1 MLLAIDIGNTHTVI
15 GIYRNDALVA
25 DWRMASLTHRTAD
38 ENWLTLKSFCTDA
51 GIDAAAITAVG
62 ISSVVPDLTFV
73 FEHLSRKHFGIEPVT
88 ISGSLDFGITIRYK
102 DPSAVG
108 ADRLCDAVAGFE
120 KYGGPLIIIDFGT
133 ATTYD
138 VVAKNGDYL
147 GGVITLGL
155 ESTAAELHRRAAK
168 LPRIELRFPPSA
180 IGDDTASSMQSGVLF
195 GNVDAVEGMVKRIRA
210 ELGVPARVIATGGL
224 AKIIAAHTSVIEA
237 VEPSLVL
244 DGIRLILK
252 RMGTKTGAGRGASH
266 ERDAARSNS

>member
-1 MLLAIDIGNTHTVI
+1 MLLAIDIGNTHTVL
-15 GIYRNDALVA
+15 GVYRGEQLIAS
-25 DWRMASLTHRTAD
+25 WRMASLTHRTGD
-38 ENWLTLKSFCTDA
+38 ENWLTLKSFCADA
-51 GIDAAAITAVG
+51 GINPKEVRQVG

-73 FEHLSRKHFGIEPVT
+73 FEHLARKHLGVEPVT
-88 ISGSLDFGITIRYK
+88 ISGALDFGVAIRYK

-108 ADRLCDAVAGFE
+108 ADRLCNAVAGYE

-180 IGDDTASSMQSGVLF
+180 IGNDTASSMQSGVLF
-195 GNVDAVEGMVKRIRA
+195 GNIDAIEGMVKRIRA
-210 ELGVPARVIATGGL
+210 ELDAPARVIATGGL
-224 AKIIAAHTSVIEA
+224 ARTIAARTTVIEA

-244 DGIRLILK
+244 DGIRLILG
-252 RMGTKTGAGRGASH
+252 RLAGKAQ
-266 ERDAARSNS
+266 NSR

>member
-1 MLLAIDIGNTHTVI
+1 MLLAIDVGNTHTVI
-15 GIYRNDALVA
+15 GIFKNDKLIA

-38 ENWLTLKSFCTDA
+38 ENWLTLKSFCLDE
-51 GIDAAAITAVG
+51 GINPSEIKAVG

-73 FEHLSRKHFGIEPVT
+73 FEHMARKHFGVTPVT
-88 ISGSLDFGITIRYK
+88 ISGALDFGLRIRYK

-138 VVAKNGDYL
+138 VVSKEGDYL

-168 LPRIELRFPPSA
+168 LPRIELRFPPTA
-180 IGDDTASSMQSGVLF
+180 IGYDTASSMQAGVLF
-195 GNVDAVEGMVKRIRA
+195 GNIDMVEGMVKRIRD
-210 ELGVPARVIATGGL
+210 ELGAPARVIATGGL
-224 AKIIAAHTSVIEA
+224 AKVIAARTKIIEA

-244 DGIRLILK
+244 DGIRVIMK
-252 RMGTKTGAGRGASH
+252 RVGKKGAGG
-266 ERDAARSNS
+266 

>member
-15 GIYRNDALVA
+15 GIYGHDTLVA

-51 GIDAAAITAVG
+51 GIDPATITAVG

-73 FEHLSRKHFGIEPVT
+73 FAHLARKHFGIEPVT
-88 ISGSLDFGITIRYK
+88 ISGALDFGIAIRYK
-102 DPSAVG
+102 DPMAVG
-108 ADRLCDAVAGFE
+108 ADRLCDAVAGYE

-138 VVAKNGDYL
+138 VVAANGDYL

-155 ESTAAELHRRAAK
+155 ESTAAELHHRAAK
-168 LPRIELRFPPSA
+168 LPRIELRFPQCA

-210 ELGVPARVIATGGL
+210 ELGSPARVIATGGL
-224 AKIIAAHTSVIEA
+224 AKIIAARTSAIQA
-237 VEPSLVL
+237 VEPTLVL
-244 DGIRLILK
+244 DGIRLIMK
-252 RMGTKTGAGRGASH
+252 RLEGKGGR
-266 ERDAARSNS
+266 

>member
-1 MLLAIDIGNTHTVI
+1 MLLAIDVGNTHTVI
-15 GIYRNDALVA
+15 GIFDNDKLVA

-38 ENWLTLKSFCTDA
+38 ENWLTLKSFCLDA
-51 GIDAAAITAVG
+51 GIDPVAVKAVG

-73 FEHLSRKHFGIEPVT
+73 FEHLARKHFGVAPVT
-88 ISGSLDFGITIRYK
+88 ISGALDFGVKIHYK

-108 ADRLCDAVAGFE
+108 ADRLCDAVAGYE

-138 VVAKNGDYL
+138 VVSKEGNYL

-168 LPRIELRFPPSA
+168 LPRIELRFPDTA
-180 IGDDTASSMQSGVLF
+180 IGYDTASSMQAGVLF
-195 GNVDAVEGMVKRIRA
+195 GNIDMVEGMVKRIRA
-210 ELGVPARVIATGGL
+210 ELSAPAHVIATGGL
-224 AKIIAAHTSVIEA
+224 AKVVAARTNVIEA

-244 DGIRLILK
+244 DGIRLIMK
-252 RMGTKTGAGRGASH
+252 RIEEKAGRA
-266 ERDAARSNS
+266 